1 MSDPLREQWLQEY
14 CEGTAT
20 AETTA
25 LLERAL
31 QEDPEYRLHFLEYLN
46 LDQALS
52 SASAL
57 AGKDP
62 EPAPAPRHLPA
73 GPLRWAAF
81 SRWGALAAGLTLLAL
96 GSWAVHWLRSPYAMV
111 TSTTGNSPREGT
123 SLRSKQVRFEA
134 GVVEFLTAKGARIV
148 VEAPADVHFES
159 ADTLRVLRGKVAAD
173 VPPRAKGFTVLTPNG
188 NAVDLGT
195 RFGVDVPE
203 SGDAEVHVFQGEVIA
218 QATGAQTKQSLRTG
232 EALAMHNGVSAPREL
247 RSAAFIQPDEMP
259 QLSAGLA
266 WGQHARA
273 QASLRALKAEPALIA
288 LLDFTDNTN
297 LPGVFRMAQGRWPG
311 SFAPEF
317 VHKGD
322 HLKLDVGADRGW
334 PQLTLAA
341 WVRLDQLGSPYH
353 SLYHTDG
360 WQSETPGQVHWMLTQ
375 DSKMRLALRGNSLA
389 PGSTEQHGYPDS
401 TTSVQPQRGRW
412 VHLATVY
419 NADARSVRFYLNGQF
434 DKETLQEVAHPARLG
449 PAQIGNWNRQDR
461 KLSGRM
467 DEFLL
472 LGRALNDGEIRELYL
487 SGNPYH

>member
-1 MSDPLREQWLQEY
+1 MSDPLREQWLREY
-14 CEGTAT
+14 LDGTAS

-25 LLERAL
+25 RLERAL
-31 QEDPEYRLHFLEYLN
+31 CEDPAWRLRFLEHLN
-46 LDQALS
+46 IDQALS
-52 SASAL
+52 ATFAFAPKEEEL
-57 AGKDP
+57 RPGTYPPQAA
-62 EPAPAPRHLPA
+62 PAPAANRHI
-73 GPLRWAAF
+73 
-81 SRWGALAAGLTLLAL
+81 WGALAAGLTLLAL
-96 GSWAVHWLRSPYAMV
+96 GSWGLQSLRTPYAVV
-111 TSTTGNSPREGT
+111 TSTTGTGPREGT
-123 SLRSKQVRFEA
+123 SLRSAQVRFGA
-134 GVVEFLTAKGARIV
+134 GAVEFLTAKGARLV
-148 VEAPADVHFES
+148 VEAPAEVRFES
-159 ADTLRVLRGKVAAD
+159 AETLRVFRGKVAAD
-173 VPPRAKGFTVLTPNG
+173 VPPSAKGFTVLTPNG

-232 EALAMHNGVSAPREL
+232 EALAMNNGVGASREL

-266 WGQHARA
+266 WGQRDRA
-273 QASLRALKAEPALIA
+273 QASLRALKAEPTLIA
-288 LLDFTDNTN
+288 LMDFTDCGS

-317 VHKGD
+317 VHEGD
-322 HLKLDVGADRGW
+322 HIKLDAGAERGW
-334 PQLTLAA
+334 PQLTLSA
-341 WVRLDQLGSPYH
+341 WVRLDQLGSPYQ

-375 DSKMRLALRGNSLA
+375 DGKMRLALRGNSLA
-389 PGSTEQHGYPDS
+389 PGSHEHQGFPDS
-401 TTSVQPQRGRW
+401 STSVLPQRGRW
-412 VHLATVY
+412 VHLAVVY
-419 NADARSVRFYLNGQF
+419 DADARSVRFYLNGQF
-434 DKETLQEVAHPARLG
+434 DKETLQNVAHAARLG

-472 LGRALNDGEIRELYL
+472 LGRAMNDQEIRNLYL